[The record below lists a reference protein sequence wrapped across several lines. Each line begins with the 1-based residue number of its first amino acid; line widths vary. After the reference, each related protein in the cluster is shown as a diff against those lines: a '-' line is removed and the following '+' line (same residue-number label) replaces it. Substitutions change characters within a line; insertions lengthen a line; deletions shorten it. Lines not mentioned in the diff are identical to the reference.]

1 MRLLSLLSHAARRS
15 GSSSWD
21 LASTARE
28 RQRTAAAAK
37 RFLRAK
43 ESGMS
48 AWRKEMHN
56 TPPQTAP
63 QLSLR
68 RGWKGPKCSGK
79 DRRFMRTVFEVYLGR
94 LSIFLYKKTTKNA
107 YIWVACEDTACGTA
121 GDIDGWHSLGHK
133 AEVEPTG
140 TGLGNNGTGEMRRH
154 VDACFWIRTTNT
166 AQNAYF
172 SRHESLLGHPTRT
185 STIYVPVV
193 DGGGWDHEE
202 SCQMLPAAVSSG
214 RRIVEVLGGRQR
226 PRRRS
231 VAIMGSRDGDGV
243 GQLLRPFRYRG
254 EDGRL
259 PVGVAP
265 RVAARAGGPLS
276 SLVKLRNP

>member
-140 TGLGNNGTGEMRRH
+140 TAGSMGSDEFSLCFWFCRKDRMGAGGERLSVGGGALVGTQFPAGWLFNALQTVSLHQVQHHIYLMSPRTNTTGCGQVH
-154 VDACFWIRTTNT
+154 ACFLEEDKII
-166 AQNAYF
+166 
-172 SRHESLLGHPTRT
+172 HPSNIKNDCRLHLH
-185 STIYVPVV
+185 IF
-193 DGGGWDHEE
+193 
-202 SCQMLPAAVSSG
+202 
-214 RRIVEVLGGRQR
+214 
-226 PRRRS
+226 RS
-231 VAIMGSRDGDGV
+231 AWHWYIQCTEFLYG
-243 GQLLRPFRYRG
+243 
-254 EDGRL
+254 
-259 PVGVAP
+259 
-265 RVAARAGGPLS
+265 
-276 SLVKLRNP
+276 